1 MNRPPCRDC
10 WEPVDREG
18 EELCDWC
25 QMTPAQRDARM
36 RRDLLLVILMIAV
49 VVAAIYHSLEI

>member
-1 MNRPPCRDC
+1 MNRAACKNC
-10 WEPVDREG
+10 WDYVDRDG

-36 RRDLLLVILMIAV
+36 RRALLLTILMIAV
-49 VVAAIYHSLEI
+49 VTAAIYYSLEI